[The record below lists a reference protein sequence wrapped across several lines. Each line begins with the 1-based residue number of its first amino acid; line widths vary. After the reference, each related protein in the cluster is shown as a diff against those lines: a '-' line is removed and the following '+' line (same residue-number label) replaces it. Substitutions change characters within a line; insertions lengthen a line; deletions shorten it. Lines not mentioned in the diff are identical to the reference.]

1 MDAKEG
7 NNLRVKAVEC
17 KARQS
22 EDCLRKKGGVE
33 MSQKQTADPRLD
45 VKTSTAISEGPK
57 RKQRFEKD
65 DGDLSRD
72 VDRLIA
78 EIEEMFSDSSSQ
90 THPGQDKQAEQ
101 TEPLM
106 SCEDSGKEPW
116 SDAGPPSRVRLPRP
130 KASYGRRKKSGGT
143 EVTQRVIPSEKE
155 TVELFSEILTPQT
168 VSEGPKRRKHCGN
181 DSVSRDVDRHFAE
194 IEMFSDFS
202 NETHP
207 GRDKQAEQTEPLR
220 SCEDSGKEPWSDTGP
235 PSRVRL
241 PRPKASYG
249 RRMKSRGTEEG
260 GVTDF
265 FPEIL
270 TQRAVSEGPKRR
282 QHIRKDDV
290 SRDGDRLMAKID
302 EMLKVSPCVTPPG
315 HDILPFLSKRPLSE
329 DPHQIRVRGLA
340 KKAQT
345 DLSLVEEFKQD
356 ALSTVKGHPRI
367 PFDSNNSQTA
377 KETCAAEELGEM
389 SEQPAPPVLSLTEPV
404 KATVTEASMN
414 SCPGH
419 LLPRIRQP
427 RPKASYGRRIT
438 NGAIEVRKG
447 SGFQV
452 VRKIAHVRQE
462 PFTTSEE
469 SPTKCNSGNFP
480 PQSEGS
486 LIGPHHPRCLKRQ
499 MEEKIPALESFPKEA
514 WAGGNKREK
523 KTKKQTRLISVQ
535 AEEDMQLDKETSNH
549 DISSFTSEFPP
560 DNGEKEDNEIHVPP
574 KPTMISTEPEDTLQ
588 TESISARPGQI
599 EPMVGQLKVL
609 ATEKEVEQEKASS
622 VWKKLL
628 RKTGA
633 RKMKA
638 SPKKLKR
645 DSESASPSSFK
656 TQQKDNES
664 STQEQPS
671 ERVEGSCT
679 SCFAFL
685 KLFRR
690 KRR

>member
-17 KARQS
+17 KPRQS
-22 EDCLRKKGGVE
+22 EDCLKGGVE
-33 MSQKQTADPRLD
+33 MRQKQTADPCLD

-90 THPGQDKQAEQ
+90 PHPGRDKQAEQ

-116 SDAGPPSRVRLPRP
+116 SDAGPPSHVRLPRP
-130 KASYGRRKKSGGT
+130 KVLYGRRMTSGGT
-143 EVTQRVIPSEKE
+143 EVKQGVIPSEKE
-155 TVELFSEILTPQT
+155 TVELFSGILTPQT

-181 DSVSRDVDRHFAE
+181 DNVSRDVDRHFAE
-194 IEMFSDFS
+194 IEMFSDSS

-220 SCEDSGKEPWSDTGP
+220 SCEDSGKEAWSDTGP
-235 PSRVRL
+235 PSCVRL

-249 RRMKSRGTEEG
+249 RRMKSRGTEIKEG
-260 GVTDF
+260 GVTDL

-270 TQRAVSEGPKRR
+270 TQRAVSEGPKRGQR
-282 QHIRKDDV
+282 IRKD
-290 SRDGDRLMAKID
+290 RDGDRFMAKID
-302 EMLKVSPCVTPPG
+302 EVLKVSPCETPPG
-315 HDILPFLSKRPLSE
+315 RDILPFLSERPLLE

-345 DLSLVEEFKQD
+345 DLSLVEEFKMV
-356 ALSTVKGHPRI
+356 ALSTVKGERLRI
-367 PFDSNNSQTA
+367 PFDINNSQTA
-377 KETCAAEELGEM
+377 KETCVAEELGKI

-404 KATVTEASMN
+404 KPTVMEASMN

-419 LLPRIRQP
+419 LLPHIRQP
-427 RPKASYGRRIT
+427 RPKASYSRRIT

-469 SPTKCNSGNFP
+469 SPSKCNFP

-486 LIGPHHPRCLKRQ
+486 LIKPHHSQCMKLQ
-499 MEEKIPALESFPKEA
+499 MEEKIPEMKSFPKEA

-523 KTKKQTRLISVQ
+523 KSRNRSL
-535 AEEDMQLDKETSNH
+535 
-549 DISSFTSEFPP
+549 DISSFKSDLPPANEKNEDSEI
-560 DNGEKEDNEIHVPP
+560 NVSP
-574 KPTMISTEPEDTLQ
+574 KPTTISTELKDPSAI
-588 TESISARPGQI
+588 ESISAQPGKR
-599 EPMVGQLKVL
+599 EV
-609 ATEKEVEQEKASS
+609 KEVEKEQDRTCRE
-622 VWKKLL
+622 KLL
-628 RKTGA
+628 RKTCFMNIKG
-633 RKMKA
+633 
-638 SPKKLKR
+638 SEKKFKR
-645 DSESASPSSFK
+645 DSENASQLSNK
-656 TQQKDNES
+656 IQQKNNEGS
-664 STQEQPS
+664 APEKPS
-671 ERVEGSCT
+671 CNQGRLTAEREEGSCT

-685 KLFRR
+685 QLFMR